1 MGLTQT
7 SYKPDS
13 SLSSLP
19 QWYQEAIA
27 EAYRIAKNQIN
38 GGSDIALRDPRGD
51 NLSAYKSTAPE
62 VMISGPSRTGK
73 SVALLKK
80 LHDLADNNKGARLL
94 MLRKTRESM
103 NESCLVTFE
112 NDILGDGHYL
122 LDGPRREGRHNYKY
136 RNGSEIVVA
145 GLVANSKDQR
155 AKVMGTEYDAVY
167 VQEATELSLQE
178 WQKLSTRLSRFALPY
193 RQIMGDCNPDSPT
206 HWIYTRQLSGNLSF
220 FQSTHKDNP
229 RWHDGVTWTPEGLA
243 YRATLDLLTG
253 YTRDRLRDGK
263 WVQATGVI
271 FDSWSDTENVTEQAD
286 YVEGAGSIL
295 WVVDDG
301 YSGQRDEQTG
311 FYTAESHPRVF
322 LLVQCKPDGHLDIF
336 YEHHAIKKLSDTH
349 IAEVKELAYPD
360 PDYAIL
366 GPGFAELAGQLFKA
380 GVYSRKLQANVEET
394 IKEAQRMIAP
404 DANGW
409 RRIRAHPR
417 CRLLRSEMMSYT
429 KDAQGKVVK
438 QFDHSPDCLRYLAW
452 DKRHG

>member
-1 MGLTQT
+1 MKRL
-7 SYKPDS
+7 
-13 SLSSLP
+13 
-19 QWYQEAIA
+19 EAIA
-27 EAYRIAKNQIN
+27 QAKAT
-38 GGSDIALRDPRGD
+38 GRSDVVLPELRGNNRVAF
-51 NLSAYKSTAPE
+51 NSTERE
-62 VMISGPSRTGK
+62 VILSGPTRTGK
-73 SVALLKK
+73 SFAFLYK
-80 LHDLADNNKGARLL
+80 LHYLAEKYPGARLL

-112 NDILGDGHYL
+112 NDILGDSHYL
-122 LDGPRREGRHNYKY
+122 LDGPKREGRHNYKY
-136 RNGSEIVVA
+136 HNGSEIIVA

-155 AKVMGTEYDAVY
+155 AKVMGTEYDGIY
-167 VQEATELSLQE
+167 VQQPEELLLTEWE
-178 WQKLSTRLSRFALPY
+178 KLTTRLSRFATPY
-193 RQIMGDCNPDSPT
+193 RQIMGDPNPESPA
-206 HWIYTRQLSGNLSF
+206 HWIWSRQMAGKVQFL
-220 FQSTHKDNP
+220 QSYHKDNP
-229 RWHDGVTWTPEGLA
+229 KWHTGTDWTQAGKEYL
-243 YRATLDLLTG
+243 ATLDLLTG

-271 FDSWSDTENVTEQAD
+271 FDSWSDSENVTEQAD
-286 YVEGAGSIL
+286 YVEGAGSVL

-409 RRIRAHPR
+409 RRVRAHPR